1 MRSSVRRAR
10 SSFRA
15 MAHRAALPCTEAT
28 TSTYLEGID
37 MHATQDTT
45 WDLADNG
52 NGRTLDELATAVAFA
67 LISNML
73 FVCDAS

>member
-1 MRSSVRRAR
+1 
-10 SSFRA
+10 
-15 MAHRAALPCTEAT
+15 
-28 TSTYLEGID
+28 

-52 NGRTLDELATAVAFA
+52 NGRTLEQLSELAAFA

-73 FVCDAS
+73 FVADAS